1 MLRDKALLYIRDQ
14 DEMEGTLKMSYTI
27 TEQRRLTMIERIGE
41 AVDLI
46 DNQAFLPFYRSVQ
59 IKLEKLGRADE
70 WGKMIARA
78 TAEGIENPKKYFARL
93 CKMVKDD
100 TYIFVDKVVETVK
113 IAGAQALELSDR
125 LVKFGFGKYQ
135 KYYVRKA
142 KEFIDKNSMAGF
154 IELLE
159 FAERKGISQKY
170 MAKALI
176 NGKRPTAYYKENVL
190 GVTK

>member
-1 MLRDKALLYIRDQ
+1 
-14 DEMEGTLKMSYTI
+14 MSYTI
-27 TEQRRLTMIERIGE
+27 TEQRRLTMISRIGE

-113 IAGAQALELSDR
+113 ISGAMALELADR

-159 FAERKGISQKY
+159 YAERKKISQKY

-176 NGKRPTAYYKENVL
+176 NGKRPTNYYKENIL
-190 GVTK
+190 GVTQ

>member
-1 MLRDKALLYIRDQ
+1 
-14 DEMEGTLKMSYTI
+14 MSYTI

-70 WGKMIARA
+70 WGKMIAKAKGADNAKR
-78 TAEGIENPKKYFARL
+78 YFARL

-113 IAGAQALELSDR
+113 ISGALALELADR

-159 FAERKGISQKY
+159 FADRKGISQKY

-176 NGKRPTAYYKENVL
+176 NGKRPANYYKENVL